1 LSILEW
7 ARHELRIAHGLTLMT
22 PSLRGWEAFPTPG
35 ALTHTRITWALS
47 PPAPQVPGV
56 TPGSPLCPWCFGHP
70 FGEVRD
76 THPHQTE
83 SMPSSTIL
91 VVGTPILELPSS
103 MVRHC
108 VYLRARPPQCI
119 YKFGI
124 VPKVSVLGGPL
135 ATLNLSSKDLTYIG
149 PTYFGTHLGCPS
161 FGASPV
167 RLHEP
172 NLTHLGRTSTL
183 PLSCLGCN
191 SEMTF
196 HC

>member
-1 LSILEW
+1 
-7 ARHELRIAHGLTLMT
+7 M
-22 PSLRGWEAFPTPG
+22 PG
-35 ALTHTRITWALS
+35 ALTHTRITWAFSPS
-47 PPAPQVPGV
+47 PPQVSGV
-56 TPGSPLCPWCFGHP
+56 TPGSPMCPWCFGHP
-70 FGEVRD
+70 LWRGTR
-76 THPHQTE
+76 HPPHHTE

-108 VYLRARPPQCI
+108 VYLRAQPAQCI
-119 YKFGI
+119 FKFVI
-124 VPKVSVLGGPL
+124 VPKASVLGGPL
-135 ATLNLSSKDLTYIG
+135 AALDLSSKDVTYIG

-161 FGASPV
+161 LGASPV
-167 RLHEP
+167 RLHER

-191 SEMTF
+191 SYMTF